1 MIGEIRD
8 EESLDTA
15 VKAALTGHLVL
26 STLHTNDA
34 VNVVTRLTNMGLE
47 RHLTAATLRLA
58 VAQRLVRSLCPYC
71 REPYVISVE
80 EATMLGRPELEGKTA
95 WRPHGCVYCA
105 GRGLR
110 GRMGLFEFFKPD
122 VTVSSAIA
130 SGATES
136 QIATYR
142 REQGEKTLMDDGLE
156 KCLAGLTTIR
166 EVHRVA
172 GAY

>member
-8 EESLDTA
+8 AESLDTA

-34 VNVVTRLTNMGLE
+34 VNAVTRLTNMGLE
-47 RHLTAATLRLA
+47 RHLTAATLRLS
-58 VAQRLVRSLCPYC
+58 VAQRLVRSLCPHC
-71 REPYVISVE
+71 REPYAITPE
-80 EATMLGRPELEGKTA
+80 EAALFKHPELEGQTA

-122 VTVSSAIA
+122 IAISSAIA
-130 SGATES
+130 AGATET
-136 QIATYR
+136 QIAEIR
-142 REQGEKTLMDDGLE
+142 RERGDRTLTEDGIC
-156 KCLAGLTTIR
+156 KCLAGLTTLR
-166 EVHRVA
+166 EVYRVA
-172 GAY
+172 GMY